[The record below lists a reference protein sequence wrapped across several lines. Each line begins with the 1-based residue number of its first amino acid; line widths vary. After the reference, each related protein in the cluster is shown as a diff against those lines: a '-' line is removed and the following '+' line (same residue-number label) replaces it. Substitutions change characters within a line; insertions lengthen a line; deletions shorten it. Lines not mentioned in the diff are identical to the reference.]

1 MAIEIIDV
9 LLAGTPVPLLNIDT
23 VLASVGWRRLATW
36 LEPYRTEE
44 SAARRFRARQLQAVL
59 RLTPLAMLANLLN
72 VALVVY
78 GTWEGGRHV
87 FLVLWAVAVVGVAL
101 RGTSTWVEQRR
112 APRRETASARAVRR
126 ATLQAALLAALWA
139 TMPIALFPG
148 GTSEQQLLVAT
159 VATGMICAGGFALA
173 TLPQAGVAYVAILG
187 GGSAVALATSGLALA
202 PVIGGLLLVYCG
214 IVIAS
219 VRSTARLFGARL
231 MAEAEAERQNE
242 VIGLLL
248 RDFEEHASDLL
259 WETGRDG
266 RLRHV
271 SARLSRLFGMPAAN
285 LTSTPL
291 LALLAEL
298 LPDEE
303 AASSHLTDLREAL
316 QAGVPFRDLPL
327 PTRRGRRVLWWSLS
341 AKPLLDEQGRPDGWR
356 GVATDITAARKA
368 NLRLSWLAHNDALTG
383 LANRHQFRS
392 QLSALLAGPAAN
404 FAVLC
409 LDLDHFKSINDTLG
423 HAVGDALLQ
432 AVGERLRGVTRRSD
446 VVARL
451 GGDEFAVL
459 MAAGEMHEV
468 EQLTQRVI
476 DALRQPCLLNGLQLT
491 TYASIGVALAPRD
504 GQDVDTLLNHADLA
518 LYAAKAAGRN
528 EAFFFAPA
536 MAASTRRRVAL
547 EQALRGALAR
557 DELHLVFQPQAR
569 IEDWAVTG
577 FEALARWRHPELGD
591 VPPSEFIP
599 VAEEG
604 GLMAEIGDW
613 VLAEACRQAAAW
625 PQPLVVSVN
634 VSPVQALGGGF
645 VERVLATAQ
654 AAGLPAARL
663 ELEITESVF
672 LQESQT
678 TLDALRALRA
688 AGVRIALDDFGT
700 GYSALAYLRRF
711 PFDTLKIDRSFV
723 RELATR
729 GDARAIVKMIL
740 GLARTLGMHTVAEGV
755 EEPAHAGV
763 LQRYGCRTIQGY
775 LVARPLPDDDVV
787 DFLRRWRGMP
797 ATASEADLPATD
809 AMPLGA

>member
-1 MAIEIIDV
+1 M
-9 LLAGTPVPLLNIDT
+9 
-23 VLASVGWRRLATW
+23 ATW
-36 LEPYRTEE
+36 LEPYQTEE
-44 SAARRFRARQLQAVL
+44 SAARRFRARQIQAVL

-78 GTWEGGRHV
+78 GTWEGGPHI
-87 FLVLWAVAVVGVAL
+87 FLCLWAMAVIGVAL
-101 RGTSTWVEQRR
+101 RGTSAWAAQRHVQ
-112 APRRETASARAVRR
+112 ARETASARAVRR
-126 ATLQAALLAALWA
+126 ATLQAAVLATLWA
-139 TMPIALFPG
+139 AMPVALFPG
-148 GTSEQQLLVAT
+148 GTPEQQLLVAT

-173 TLPQAGVAYVAILG
+173 TLPEAGVAYVVILG
-187 GGSAVALATSGLALA
+187 GGSAAALGASGLALA
-202 PVIGGLLLVYCG
+202 PVIGSLLLVYCG

-219 VRSTARLFGARL
+219 VLSTARLFGARL

-259 WETGRDG
+259 WEMGRDG

-271 SARLSRLFGMPAAN
+271 SARLARLFGVPAATLVN
-285 LTSTPL
+285 TPL

-303 AASSHLTDLREAL
+303 EAQSHLAALREHL
-316 QAGVPFRDLPL
+316 RAGSPFRDLPL
-327 PTRRGRRVLWWSLS
+327 PTRRGRRTLWWSLS
-341 AKPLLDEQGRPDGWR
+341 AKPLLDEHGRPDGWR

-392 QLSALLAGPAAN
+392 QLSAVLAGPPSN

-409 LDLDHFKSINDTLG
+409 LDLDHFKSVNDTLG

-459 MAAGEMHEV
+459 MAAGEIHEV

-476 DALRQPCLLNGLQLT
+476 EALRQPCLVHGLQLT

-528 EAFFFAPA
+528 EALFFAPA

-547 EQALRGALAR
+547 EQALRGSLAR
-557 DELHLVFQPQAR
+557 GELRLVFQPQAR
-569 IEDWAVTG
+569 IDDWAVTG
-577 FEALARWRHPELGD
+577 FEALARWRHPDLGD

-599 VAEEG
+599 VAEEC
-604 GLMAEIGDW
+604 GLMPAIGDW

-625 PQPLVVSVN
+625 AQPLVVSVN

-672 LQESQT
+672 LQESPA
-678 TLDALRALRA
+678 TLEALRALRA

-775 LVARPLPDDDVV
+775 LVARPLPADEVAE
-787 DFLRRWRGMP
+787 FLRRWRGMP
-797 ATASEADLPATD
+797 ALAGEAELPATD
-809 AMPLGA
+809 AMPFSA